1 MDRRLYHLD
10 FLRAFALFVGVF
22 YRSAHADAGAGDY
35 DFVRDASG
43 AFRMACFFLISGYF
57 SVAVIERKGTLP
69 FLKGRLVMLTVPAL
83 VCVILLAPF
92 TAEWMATYY
101 SEADS
106 SKDFKMFWMY
116 HAWFLF
122 SLLAYTLVL
131 NYTVHVSKVSVAWL
145 SRFMPE
151 NAARIVLFSTVVFVC
166 ALSYKVLLPSFMWEI
181 PYIHVIGLFV
191 LISVQHFPYF
201 LLGVFMFLWQDVY
214 ERFNSGYIR
223 WGLVALVCIGG
234 SVALSLLTDY
244 YQGRG
249 VELHFLEFFATIYE
263 YLLAI
268 LLSIF
273 FCAFGARFLDKDFWI
288 VRAMA
293 QSAYTVYVVHFIIVA
308 FLLFAL
314 QKIGIPMDARMLLSA
329 VGACLGGMLFH
340 FVVVKRFKIASLLFN
355 GKLNYG
361 AGAAG
366 SPVTAGSTKV

>member
-57 SVAVIERKGTLP
+57 SVALIERKGTLP

-92 TAEWMATYY
+92 TAEWMASYY
-101 SEADS
+101 NEAGAN
-106 SKDFKMFWMY
+106 KDFKMFWMY

-131 NYTVHVSKVSVAWL
+131 NQTVYLSKVSVGWL

-151 NAARIVLFSTVVFVC
+151 NVARIVFFSAVLLVC
-166 ALSYKVLLPSFMWEI
+166 ALSYKIILPSFMWDI
-181 PYIHVIGLFV
+181 PYIHLIGLFI

-201 LLGVFMFLWQDVY
+201 LLGVFMFMWRDVY
-214 ERFNSGYIR
+214 EKFNSGYVR
-223 WGLVALVCIGG
+223 WGVVALVCIGG
-234 SVALSLLTDY
+234 SVLLSLVTDY
-244 YQGRG
+244 YQVGG
-249 VELHFLEFFATIYE
+249 VELHLLEFFATIYE

-273 FCAFGARFLDKDFWI
+273 FCAFGARFLDKDFWV

-308 FLLFAL
+308 FLLFVL
-314 QKIGIPMDARMLLSA
+314 QRMGMPMDVRMALSA

-340 FVVVKRFKIASLLFN
+340 FAVVKRFNFTSLLFN

-361 AGAAG
+361 SGVAGRGVAG
-366 SPVTAGSTKV
+366 SSAKV

>member
-22 YRSAHADAGAGDY
+22 YRSAHADAGSGDY

-57 SVAVIERKGTLP
+57 SVALIERKGTLP

-92 TAEWMATYY
+92 TAEWMASYY
-101 SEADS
+101 SQANS

-122 SLLAYTLVL
+122 SLLAYTLIL
-131 NYTVHVSKVSVAWL
+131 NYTVHFSTISVAWL
-145 SRFMPE
+145 SKRMPVSV
-151 NAARIVLFSTVVFVC
+151 ARIVLYSAVVLVC
-166 ALSYKVLLPSFMWEI
+166 ALSYKVILPSFMWDI
-181 PYIHVIGLFV
+181 PYIHLVGLFV

-201 LLGVFMFLWQDVY
+201 LLGVFMFLWRDVY
-214 ERFNSGYIR
+214 DKFNSGYVR

-234 SVALSLLTDY
+234 SVALSLVTDY
-244 YQGRG
+244 YQVSGAK
-249 VELHFLEFFATIYE
+249 LYLLDFFATIYE

-273 FCAFGARFLDKDFWI
+273 LCAFGARFLDKDFWI
-288 VRAMA
+288 VRVMA

-308 FLLFAL
+308 FLLFVL
-314 QKIGIPMDARMLLSA
+314 QEMGMPMDARMALSA
-329 VGACLGGMLFH
+329 IGACLGGMLFH
-340 FVVVKRFKIASLLFN
+340 FAVVKRFKLTSLLFN
-355 GKLNYG
+355 GKMSYG
-361 AGAAG
+361 PGAESG
-366 SPVTAGSTKV
+366 KVVEKPAKV

>member
-1 MDRRLYHLD
+1 MERRLYHLD
-10 FLRAFALFVGVF
+10 FLRAFALFIGVF

-57 SVAVIERKGTLP
+57 SVALIERKGTLP

-92 TAEWMATYY
+92 TAEWMASYY
-101 SEADS
+101 SEVNTG
-106 SKDFKMFWMY
+106 KDFKMFWMY

-131 NYTVHVSKVSVAWL
+131 TYTVRFSKASVGWL
-145 SRFMPE
+145 TKFMPE
-151 NAARIVLFSTVVFVC
+151 NSARIVLFAAVVVVC
-166 ALSYKVLLPSFMWEI
+166 ALSYKVILPSFMWDI
-181 PYIHVIGLFV
+181 PYIHLVGLFI

-201 LLGVFMFLWQDVY
+201 LLGVFMFLWRDVY
-214 ERFNSGYIR
+214 EKFNSGYIT
-223 WGLVALVCIGG
+223 WGLVALVCIAG
-234 SVALSLLTDY
+234 SVVLSLVEDY
-244 YQGRG
+244 YRGAG
-249 VELHFLEFFATIYE
+249 VELHFIEFFAIIYE

-273 FCAFGARFLDKDFWI
+273 LCAFGARFLDKDFWI

-293 QSAYTVYVVHFIIVA
+293 QSAYTVYVVHFVIVA
-308 FLLFAL
+308 FLLFVL
-314 QKIGIPMDARMLLSA
+314 QRIGMPMDARMLLSA

-340 FVVVKRFKIASLLFN
+340 FAVVKRFKLTSLLFN

-361 AGAAG
+361 SGAAG
-366 SPVTAGSTKV
+366 TNRAGSSIKV

>member
-57 SVAVIERKGTLP
+57 SVALIERKGTLP

-92 TAEWMATYY
+92 TAEWMASYY
-101 SEADS
+101 NQANSN
-106 SKDFKMFWMY
+106 KDFKMFWMY

-122 SLLAYTLVL
+122 SLLAYTLIL
-131 NYTVHVSKVSVAWL
+131 NYTVRFSKFSVDLL
-145 SRFMPE
+145 SRRMPE
-151 NAARIVLFSTVVFVC
+151 SVARIVFFSAVVLVC
-166 ALSYKVLLPSFMWEI
+166 ALSYKVILPSFMWDI
-181 PYIHVIGLFV
+181 PYIHLIGLFV

-201 LLGVFMFLWQDVY
+201 LLGVFMFLWRDVY
-214 ERFNSGYIR
+214 EKFNSGYIR

-234 SVALSLLTDY
+234 SIALSLVTDY
-244 YQGRG
+244 YQVSGAK
-249 VELHFLEFFATIYE
+249 LHILDFFATIYE

-273 FCAFGARFLDKDFWI
+273 LCAFGARFLDKDYWI
-288 VRAMA
+288 VRVMA

-308 FLLFAL
+308 FLLFVL
-314 QKIGIPMDARMLLSA
+314 LDMGVPMDARMALSA
-329 VGACLGGMLFH
+329 IGACLGGVLFH
-340 FVVVKRFKIASLLFN
+340 FAVVKRFKVTSLLFN
-355 GKLNYG
+355 GKLSYG
-361 AGAAG
+361 TGAAPG
-366 SPVTAGSTKV
+366 KVVENPVKV

>member
-57 SVAVIERKGTLP
+57 SVALIERKGTLP

-92 TAEWMATYY
+92 TAEWMASYY
-101 SEADS
+101 SQVNS

-122 SLLAYTLVL
+122 SLLAYTLIL
-131 NYTVHVSKVSVAWL
+131 NYTVRVSTISVDWL
-145 SRFMPE
+145 STYMPE
-151 NAARIVLFSTVVFVC
+151 NLARILFFSMVVLVC
-166 ALSYKVLLPSFMWEI
+166 ALSYKVILPSFMWDI
-181 PYIHVIGLFV
+181 PYIHLVGLFV

-201 LLGVFMFLWQDVY
+201 LLGVFMFLWRDVY
-214 ERFNSGYIR
+214 DKFNSGYIR
-223 WGLVALVCIGG
+223 WGLVALLCIGG
-234 SVALSLLTDY
+234 SIALNLVTDY
-244 YQGRG
+244 YQLSGTKQ
-249 VELHFLEFFATIYE
+249 HFLEFFAIVYE

-273 FCAFGARFLDKDFWI
+273 LCAFGARFLDKDYWI
-288 VRAMA
+288 VRVMA

-308 FLLFAL
+308 FLLFVL
-314 QKIGIPMDARMLLSA
+314 LEMGVPMDARMALSA
-329 VGACLGGMLFH
+329 IGACLGGVLFH
-340 FVVVKRFKIASLLFN
+340 FAIVKRFKVTSLLFN
-355 GKLNYG
+355 GKLSYG
-361 AGAAG
+361 PSAARG
-366 SPVTAGSTKV
+366 KVANSPVKV

>member
-57 SVAVIERKGTLP
+57 SVALIERKGTWT

-83 VCVILLAPF
+83 VCVVLLAPF
-92 TAEWMATYY
+92 TAEWMASYY
-101 SEADS
+101 SQVDAN
-106 SKDFKMFWMY
+106 KDFRMFWMY

-122 SLLAYTLVL
+122 SLLVYTLIL
-131 NYTVHVSKVSVAWL
+131 NQIVWISKESVVWL

-151 NAARIVLFSTVVFVC
+151 GVARILFFVAVVVVC
-166 ALSYKVLLPSFMWEI
+166 ALSYKVILPSFMWDI
-181 PYIHVIGLFV
+181 PYIHLVGLFV

-201 LLGVFMFLWQDVY
+201 LLGVFMFLWRDVY
-214 ERFNSGYIR
+214 DRFNSGYLR
-223 WGLVALVCIGG
+223 WGLVAAVCIVG
-234 SVALSLLTDY
+234 SVILTLASDY
-244 YQGRG
+244 YQGAG
-249 VELHFLEFFATIYE
+249 TWAHLLEFFATIYE

-273 FCAFGARFLDKDFWI
+273 LCAFGARFLDKDFWV
-288 VRAMA
+288 VRVMS

-314 QKIGIPMDARMLLSA
+314 QKLGLPMDARMLLSA
-329 VGACLGGMLFH
+329 IGACLGGMLFH
-340 FVVVKRFKIASLLFN
+340 FAIVKRFRIAALLFN
-355 GKLNYG
+355 GKLDYG
-361 AGAAG
+361 AGAARG
-366 SPVTAGSTKV
+366 RGLDRAAKV